1 MTTKSNKKS
10 SAQSQPNRLDDGHT
24 TTRGAA
30 RQSGETVT
38 PLPPTPV
45 TTISVEF
52 ASPDESLRK
61 QAEELSL
68 RMSEQQRRVDRREA
82 SLTGRASEMENELR
96 AARLQVLHQQQTLEN
111 YEKQLAER
119 DAELQRKLADVATLQ
134 VSSEQDFQSRN
145 KQLQEREQQSQQ
157 REQTVRRSEQQLEIA
172 DRQLAR
178 REAKLALEQQ
188 RSERELVHQRQRHA
202 AQVEADRRQHQRM
215 LRQSD
220 QRNGRPV
227 PTVIVPEQ
235 SLLSRLS
242 DLDQRAEEIERR
254 LKLGTRE
261 LDRHV
266 VEHQKV
272 IRTAADRQ
280 QKREKQLDSRQAAVS
295 AMRESLSREQ
305 REQREILRET
315 LDLRMAA
322 EILFRQVAKK
332 NGMSQT
338 VSQWGHLRARLAQFR
353 DRELAEQHQQRSE
366 MVEVARRLGRR
377 QKEMRQYRDQLLRW
391 RKETILAFEQRA
403 RVVAGERA

>member
-1 MTTKSNKKS
+1 
-10 SAQSQPNRLDDGHT
+10 
-24 TTRGAA
+24 
-30 RQSGETVT
+30 
-38 PLPPTPV
+38 
-45 TTISVEF
+45 
-52 ASPDESLRK
+52 
-61 QAEELSL
+61 
-68 RMSEQQRRVDRREA
+68 
-82 SLTGRASEMENELR
+82 
-96 AARLQVLHQQQTLEN
+96 
-111 YEKQLAER
+111 
-119 DAELQRKLADVATLQ
+119 
-134 VSSEQDFQSRN
+134 
-145 KQLQEREQQSQQ
+145 
-157 REQTVRRSEQQLEIA
+157 
-172 DRQLAR
+172 
-178 REAKLALEQQ
+178 
-188 RSERELVHQRQRHA
+188 
-202 AQVEADRRQHQRM
+202 
-215 LRQSD
+215 
-220 QRNGRPV
+220 
-227 PTVIVPEQ
+227 VIVPEQ